1 MSVETARNFFVFLCV
16 VYAVY
21 MTRPTSI
28 RIAAAA
34 RTLLYREGANAVTM
48 RRVAK
53 AVGLTP
59 MAIYR
64 HYRGRSALLNVLADE
79 GFDELA
85 ALLAAAPLSGD
96 VEERLIQLFD
106 VYLDHA
112 IRNPRLF
119 ELMFLKMRPGA
130 RRYPRDFQ
138 ASRSPTA
145 NLVAELVRDGMA
157 SEYFRQGD
165 VWEIVFA
172 MGALSH
178 GLIMLY
184 LGGRTNMSRHQFQSF
199 YRRSFARYI
208 QGVRK

>member
-1 MSVETARNFFVFLCV
+1 MPP
-16 VYAVY
+16 
-21 MTRPTSI
+21 PTST

-34 RTLLYREGANAVTM
+34 RGLLLREGADAVTM

-53 AVGLTP
+53 AVSLTP

-64 HYRGRSALLNVLADE
+64 HYRSRSALLNVLANE

-85 ALLAAAPLSGD
+85 VLLAAKPLSGN
-96 VEERLIQLFD
+96 VEARLIQLFD
-106 VYLDHA
+106 VYLDHG
-112 IRNPRLF
+112 IRNPHLF
-119 ELMFLKMRPGA
+119 ELMFLKMRRGA

-145 NLVAELVRDGMA
+145 NLVAKLVRDGMA
-157 SEYFRQGD
+157 SGDFRKGD

-184 LGGRTNMSRHQFQSF
+184 LGGRTNMTRPQFQNF
-199 YRRSFARYI
+199 YRRSFARYL
-208 QGVRK
+208 QGIHR

>member
-1 MSVETARNFFVFLCV
+1 
-16 VYAVY
+16 
-21 MTRPTSI
+21 MTPPTSS
-28 RIAAAA
+28 RIATAA
-34 RTLLYREGANAVTM
+34 RRLLHREGADAVTM
-48 RRVAK
+48 RRVAR

-64 HYRGRSALLNVLADE
+64 HYRGRSALLNVLANE

-85 ALLAAAPLSGD
+85 ALLAAKRLSGS

-106 VYLDHA
+106 VYLGHGL
-112 IRNPRLF
+112 RNPRLF
-119 ELMFLKMRPGA
+119 ELMFLTLRPGA

-145 NLVAELVRDGMA
+145 NLVAEQVRDGMV
-157 SEYFRQGD
+157 SGYFRKGD

-178 GLIMLY
+178 GLIMFY
-184 LGGRTNMSRHQFQSF
+184 HGGRTNMTRPQFQNF